1 MKEEYVEIDGV
12 YIHPKAIVESKEIGK
27 GTRIWAF
34 VHILNV
40 VKIGENCNICDHV
53 FMEDGVTVGSN
64 VTIKS
69 GVYLWKGITVEDNVF
84 IGPNATFTND
94 IRPRSK
100 VYTKEFVKT
109 FIKEGASIGANAT
122 IICGII
128 IGRWAMI
135 GAGSVVTK
143 DVADYALV
151 YGNPARIRGYVCKCG
166 GKLDFKDYKA
176 KCECGRTYELKDNN
190 IVVIQNDKNG

>member
-34 VHILNV
+34 VHILNG

-53 FMEDGVTVGSN
+53 FIEDGVTIGNS

-84 IGPNATFTND
+84 IGPSVVFTND
-94 IRPRSK
+94 SRPRSK
-100 VYTKEFVKT
+100 AYPKEFEKT
-109 FIKEGASIGANAT
+109 LLREGASIGANST
-122 IICGII
+122 IVCGRT
-128 IGRWAMI
+128 IGKWAMV

-143 DVADYALV
+143 DVPDYALT
-151 YGNPARIRGYVCKCG
+151 YGNPARVKKYI
-166 GKLDFKDYKA
+166 
-176 KCECGRTYELKDNN
+176 CECGKDLMFDGDYAVCVCGKGYQK
-190 IVVIQNDKNG
+190 INGKIIRVK